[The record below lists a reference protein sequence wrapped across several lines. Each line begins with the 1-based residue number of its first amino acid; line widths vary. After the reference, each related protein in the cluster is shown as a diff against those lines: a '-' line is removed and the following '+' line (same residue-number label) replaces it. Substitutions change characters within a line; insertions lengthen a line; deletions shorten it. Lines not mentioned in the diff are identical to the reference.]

1 MFRLFAQAEQTYLQ
15 ALNQAPTNPQYH
27 YYLGVV
33 LHAQSRF
40 AEALEVGLLLGNNN
54 SYMLQRIGRY
64 QDLERIGGG
73 AFGTVYR
80 ATDPVLDRPVAIKVI
95 NQPVT
100 NDREFLE
107 ALLRI
112 ALSSTQ

>member
-1 MFRLFAQAEQTYLQ
+1 
-15 ALNQAPTNPQYH
+15 
-27 YYLGVV
+27 
-33 LHAQSRF
+33 
-40 AEALEVGLLLGNNN
+40 
-54 SYMLQRIGRY
+54 MLQRIGRY

-100 NDREFLE
+100 NDPEFLE
-107 ALLRI
+107 ALQREPRLAARI
-112 ALSSTQ
+112 AHPNVVTMFDF